1 MIKKD
6 ENMKW
11 GEGEKQKKKKITY
24 IPLSQWGKHRDK
36 FCNKTLWEYVYSH
49 QLAQA
54 TACSGTLG
62 KTPSSSNK

>member
-11 GEGEKQKKKKITY
+11 GEGEKQKKKKKKKITY

-36 FCNKTLWEYVYSH
+36 SCNKTLWD
-49 QLAQA
+49 
-54 TACSGTLG
+54 
-62 KTPSSSNK
+62 